1 MEFKFKGLAQFERRL
16 NKIAE
21 NITRPDAILERA
33 GKKMVASIQT
43 NFTQQG
49 RPEKWSPLK
58 PQTLKGRRRRAAT
71 IDTGG
76 KGKRRG
82 SRRILIDTGWL
93 ISSIRYVQFLNGVAA
108 GTSVK
113 QAKRQQFGYPGGKG
127 RGRSK
132 TPARPYVMLQPE
144 DVIDISDIF
153 SRHVRRK

>member
-1 MEFKFKGLAQFERRL
+1 VEFKIKGLAQLERRL
-16 NKIAE
+16 NKIAD
-21 NITRPDAILERA
+21 NIARPNDLLERV

-43 NFTQQG
+43 NFKQQG

-58 PQTLKGRRRRAAT
+58 PQTLRRRRRLAGR

-93 ISSIRYVQFLNGVAA
+93 ISSIRYIQFLNGVAA
-108 GTSVK
+108 GTSLK

-127 RGRSK
+127 RGRSQ
-132 TPARPYVMLQPE
+132 TPARPYVMFQPE
-144 DVIDISDIF
+144 DVKDISNIF
-153 SRHVRRK
+153 SRHVRKR